1 MELNQDFKEFI
12 QLLNAHNVRYLVIGG
27 YAVNFHGYPRYTKDL
42 DFWIWLNEKNIDNLL
57 SALKAFGFGALGLSN
72 ADFSDPNNVIQLG
85 YEPYRIDIL
94 VSLEGLVFEHCFE
107 QRAIAEFEGTAL
119 NYLNIDD
126 LIKAKLQTARPQD
139 LADADKLQKLK
150 NKMKPKL

>member
-1 MELNQDFKEFI
+1 MELNQDFKEFVE
-12 QLLNAHNVRYLVIGG
+12 LLNVNDVRYLVIGG

-57 SALKAFGFGALGLSN
+57 TVLQAFGFGAMGLSKE
-72 ADFSDPNNVIQLG
+72 DFNDPNNVIQLG

-94 VSLEGLVFEHCFE
+94 VSVEGLVFEQCFE
-107 QRAIAEFEGTAL
+107 HRSVSDFEGTLL

-126 LIKAKLQTARPQD
+126 LIKAKLNAARPQD
-139 LADADKLQKLK
+139 LADADKLTKLK
-150 NKMKPKL
+150 NKMK